1 MIIDTL
7 FDWAERA
14 RITDPAPSIEAA
26 KDTANVLTQRR
37 RQFLEALKR
46 LGTATANEVAEL
58 ACEGNY
64 SLRESIRK
72 RAHELVRLGLVDQ
85 VGLKRCSVSGRE
97 VAAYRAVSNGEQAT
111 QLHK

>member
-1 MIIDTL
+1 MIDTL

-14 RITDPAPSIEAA
+14 RITDPTTSIEAA
-26 KDTANVLTQRR
+26 KDIAISLTQRR
-37 RQFLEALKR
+37 RQFLEALRK

-85 VGLKRCSVSGRE
+85 VGIKKCGVSGRE
-97 VAAYRAVSNGEQAT
+97 VAAYRAV
-111 QLHK
+111 

>member
-1 MIIDTL
+1 MSIDTL

-14 RITDPAPSIEAA
+14 RITDPATSIESA
-26 KDTANVLTQRR
+26 KDTATVLTQRR

-85 VGLKRCSVSGRE
+85 VGVKKCGVSGRE
-97 VAAYRAVSNGEQAT
+97 VAAYRAV
-111 QLHK
+111 

>member
-1 MIIDTL
+1 MTIDTL

-14 RITDPAPSIEAA
+14 RITDPATSIEAA
-26 KDTANVLTQRR
+26 KDTATVLTQRR
-37 RQFLEALKR
+37 RQFLDALKR

-85 VGLKRCSVSGRE
+85 VGVKRCGVSGRE
-97 VAAYRAVSNGEQAT
+97 VAAYRAV
-111 QLHK
+111 